1 MPVAE
6 SNGARILEMIRPQGA
21 ALTGTMK
28 DTDWHDHS
36 VRGFLSTAPKNHALK
51 TEFHEDRGRRSGLRD
66 QQVSFHRW
74 LGCRAGRRAENAAI
88 CGNIGSYLQWARP
101 IPLKLVLA
109 VVAGQSRSNS
119 ANDLTPACK
128 HSASMALRRASL
140 AKSCSRLNSLPRP

>member
-1 MPVAE
+1 MPSIHPA
-6 SNGARILEMIRPQGA
+6 LFDRPLAFDPLGQSDISFA
-21 ALTGTMK
+21 
-28 DTDWHDHS
+28 
-36 VRGFLSTAPKNHALK
+36 
-51 TEFHEDRGRRSGLRD
+51 GL
-66 QQVSFHRW
+66 
-74 LGCRAGRRAENAAI
+74 GMI